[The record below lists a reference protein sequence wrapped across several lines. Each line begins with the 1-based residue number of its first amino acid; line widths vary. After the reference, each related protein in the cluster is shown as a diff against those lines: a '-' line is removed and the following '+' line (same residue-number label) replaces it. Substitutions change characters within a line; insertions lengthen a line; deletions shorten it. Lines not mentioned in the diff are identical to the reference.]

1 MTEIIQPPPAL
12 QPPSTSQRDRVAP
25 DCPYVGLVPFDE
37 SDAPYFFG
45 RERDCEVLVA
55 NLTTARLTLLYASS
69 GVGKSSVLR
78 AGVLPRL
85 RELAR
90 ESHEDPA
97 DRRCCAAARSTSWV
111 GHSRSFTATFI
122 AC

>member
-12 QPPSTSQRDRVAP
+12 QPPSTSQRDR
-25 DCPYVGLVPFDE
+25 
-37 SDAPYFFG
+37 
-45 RERDCEVLVA
+45 ERDCEVVVA